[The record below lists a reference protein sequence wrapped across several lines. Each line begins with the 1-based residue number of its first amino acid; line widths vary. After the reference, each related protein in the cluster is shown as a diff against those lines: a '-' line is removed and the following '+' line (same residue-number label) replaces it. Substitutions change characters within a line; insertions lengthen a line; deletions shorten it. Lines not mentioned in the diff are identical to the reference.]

1 MIDIPTTSKWV
12 RLDELHPRFKTRLT
26 AFFDHPQIR
35 GNVACVSGVR
45 TVAQQQALYD
55 KFKAGKGN
63 LAANPNYVRPNTG
76 GRWRG
81 SFHMCQSFDPDNPSA
96 DVAYGYAVDFRIIKK
111 SAISTWEV
119 NNIAKTFGIYPTVKS
134 EWWHHQPYG
143 IQANGQWGWF
153 PAPALDGTTYTP
165 PAPEK
170 HPLQII
176 AEGVERA
183 RKQVLR
189 RGSRGEAVKFLQMI
203 LENQNIATAK
213 SKKRTRQGIGI
224 DGIFGPGTD
233 RAVRQFQRQ
242 ESLTQDG
249 IVGPATWKELV
260 G

>member
-35 GNVACVSGVR
+35 NNVSVVSAVR

-63 LAANPNYVRPNTG
+63 LAANPNYVRAG
-76 GRWRG
+76 GKFRG
-81 SFHMCQSFDPDNPSA
+81 SFHMCQSFDPDNPS
-96 DVAYGYAVDFRIIKK
+96 DTNVAYGYAVDFRIINK
-111 SAISTWEV
+111 SAISTWETT
-119 NNIAKTFGIYPTVKS
+119 NIAKTFGVYPTVKS
-134 EWWHHQPYG
+134 EWWHFQPYG

-153 PAPALDGTTYTP
+153 PAPALDETTIVA

-170 HPLQII
+170 HPLQIL

-183 RKQVLR
+183 RKHVLR
-189 RGSRGEAVKFLQMI
+189 RGSRGEAVKFLQML
-203 LENQNIATAK
+203 LENQNIPTAT
-213 SKKRTRQGIGI
+213 SKKRTRKGIGI
-224 DGIFGPGTD
+224 DGIFGSGTD

-242 ESLTQDG
+242 ESLTVDG
-249 IVGPATWKELV
+249 IVGPATWHELIN
-260 G
+260 